1 MPDLDDAL
9 SPALEPKADE
19 LGAEFPKGDDDTVVF
34 CCVGVPEDDAKGE
47 APIFNPVFPNP
58 EDGAGADGTSV
69 DPSFPNPDED
79 DKTPA
84 VEAAEVD
91 RLDISC
97 KGFGTL
103 YLLDSF

>member
-9 SPALEPKADE
+9 SPALETKADE

-34 CCVGVPEDDAKGE
+34 CCVGVPETDAKGE
-47 APIFNPVFPNP
+47 APISDPVFPNP
-58 EDGAGADGTSV
+58 EDA
-69 DPSFPNPDED
+69 DPSFPNPEED
-79 DKTPA
+79 DENPA
-84 VEAAEVD
+84 DVAAEFNG
-91 RLDISC
+91 LDDSC